1 MKNIFLY
8 LIGACISLSLV
19 SCDDTEL
26 EDWDSAV
33 LEYSGT
39 YLYQVSDLDGNL
51 LVDYNNEHKLEFYN
65 TSADVANELWIDDH
79 DKVFELRSKFFFNGD
94 PSSFT
99 SKSVAFADLTNNE
112 NAIVIPDSKPT
123 AIDETVV
130 EARDYIRAAIV
141 EGKIIKDGATTL
153 GKNIT
158 DSLYVSIVL
167 YSGSV
172 TFKSEAVPVA
182 YRANPDKEEFQ
193 WVFDTVAHDATKD
206 EAYIIAGHRYSG
218 FTEDDY

>member
-8 LIGACISLSLV
+8 LIGAFISLSLV

-33 LEYSGT
+33 LDYSGT
-39 YLYQVSDLDGNL
+39 YLYQVSELDGT
-51 LVDYNNEHKLEFYN
+51 LVADYDNEHKLEFYN

-79 DKVFELRSKFFFNGD
+79 DKYFELRSKFFLDGD
-94 PSSFT
+94 ASNFK
-99 SKSVAFADLTNNE
+99 SKSIAFADLTNNE
-112 NAIVIPDSKPT
+112 KAIVIPDSKPT
-123 AIDETVV
+123 ALGETIV
-130 EARDYIRAAIV
+130 ELRSYIRAAVV

-153 GKNIT
+153 DKNIV
-158 DSLYVSIVL
+158 DSLNVSMVL

-172 TFKSEAVPVA
+172 TFKSEEVPVA
-182 YRANPDKEEFQ
+182 YRANPDKEEFK